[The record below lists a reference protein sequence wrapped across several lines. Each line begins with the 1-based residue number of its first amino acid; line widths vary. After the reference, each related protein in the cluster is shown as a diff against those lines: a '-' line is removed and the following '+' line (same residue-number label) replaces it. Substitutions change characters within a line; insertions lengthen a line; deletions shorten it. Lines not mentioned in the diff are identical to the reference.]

1 MPPERASE
9 HNDPAHLRYSFA
21 GGTESGCSDG
31 LVRRSGCRGRE
42 SSVRPVTLRSRPFG
56 LPCLFRGARA
66 DVRFSNTLHWEYR
79 CRAVE
84 SLGVSVTCITDFA
97 CAASQSHHRPIRPR
111 KAVQRTVSL
120 KADTYASRRPR
131 LLARELGNVFLGVAV
146 GLLGYY
152 AATGLVTRAGQTELR
167 AEVPSVEYSGRVSE
181 EGPAL
186 NFDKWE
192 SEDAAHWRS
201 LKPGQAFGRLVARD
215 MRLDAVVVKGVS
227 YGDLRRGPGWIDYTD
242 LPGPTGN
249 VGISGHRTT
258 YGAPFR
264 KLDQLKPGDI
274 IRFYSPYRRYTYRVR
289 RSFSVTPDRVEVV
302 ATTETPTLTL
312 TACHPPYS
320 ARLRLIVQSELI
332 EVKRLA
338 R

>member
-1 MPPERASE
+1 M
-9 HNDPAHLRYSFA
+9 
-21 GGTESGCSDG
+21 
-31 LVRRSGCRGRE
+31 
-42 SSVRPVTLRSRPFG
+42 
-56 LPCLFRGARA
+56 
-66 DVRFSNTLHWEYR
+66 
-79 CRAVE
+79 
-84 SLGVSVTCITDFA
+84 
-97 CAASQSHHRPIRPR
+97 
-111 KAVQRTVSL
+111 
-120 KADTYASRRPR
+120 
-131 LLARELGNVFLGVAV
+131 
-146 GLLGYY
+146 
-152 AATGLVTRAGQTELR
+152 
-167 AEVPSVEYSGRVSE
+167 EYSGRVSE